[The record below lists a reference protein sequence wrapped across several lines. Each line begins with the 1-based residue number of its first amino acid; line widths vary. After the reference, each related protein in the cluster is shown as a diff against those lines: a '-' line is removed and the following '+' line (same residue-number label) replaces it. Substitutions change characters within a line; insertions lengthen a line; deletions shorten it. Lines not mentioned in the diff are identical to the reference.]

1 MAFDAIRL
9 IEEAHL
15 EVPDGSVNIW
25 GPWPLLVKI
34 NGNEGYTC
42 DAEGTVD
49 QNTADLLCQKAGNY
63 VGASAWFN
71 RGKPLENDIRLILS
85 LL

>member
-1 MAFDAIRL
+1 MNFDAIRL

-15 EVPDGSVNIW
+15 EVPPLDGNFL
-25 GPWPLLVKI
+25 GPWPLLVEI

-49 QNTADLLCQKAGNY
+49 QHTADLLCQKAGY
-63 VGASAWFN
+63 TGASNWWTKG
-71 RGKPLENDIRLILS
+71 RPSEKDIRLIIKFF
-85 LL
+85 

>member
-49 QNTADLLCQKAGNY
+49 QHTADLLCQKAGWVDGAT
-63 VGASAWFN
+63 VGGWFTQG
-71 RGKPLENDIRLILS
+71 RPSKSGI
-85 LL
+85 

>member
-15 EVPDGSVNIW
+15 EFGPFVWPPA
-25 GPWPLLVKI
+25 PWPLVVEI

-42 DAEGTVD
+42 DAEGTID
-49 QNTADLLCQKAGNY
+49 QHTADLLCQKAGWI
-63 VGASAWFN
+63 GALGWSTQ
-71 RGKPLENDIRLILS
+71 G
-85 LL
+85 

>member
-15 EVPDGSVNIW
+15 EVPAESGIIW
-25 GPWPLLVKI
+25 GPWPLLVEI

-42 DAEGTVD
+42 DAESTVD
-49 QNTADLLCQKAGNY
+49 QHTADLLCQKAGWI
-63 VGASAWFN
+63 GAFEWFTQ
-71 RGKPLENDIRLILS
+71 G
-85 LL
+85 

>member
-15 EVPDGSVNIW
+15 EIPFGSSFVV
-25 GPWPLLVKI
+25 GPWPLLVEI
-34 NGNEGYTC
+34 NVNEGYTC

-49 QNTADLLCQKAGNY
+49 SNTANLLCQKAGWI
-63 VGASAWFN
+63 SAFEWFTQ
-71 RGKPLENDIRLILS
+71 G
-85 LL
+85 